1 MSTRRY
7 DSGCEKCKKKRKQD
21 EYIESQKGALDKL
34 VINDKPTATKNSNDD
49 STVELLD
56 NMSKSMDCQK
66 DLKENEIS
74 KECELV
80 SEVQSDKE
88 CEHISELLDYV
99 PINIYDPGQ
108 WKNIDTKLRDL
119 LVERGPIRENDL
131 DFPNDENNRH
141 FSITYYTRKL
151 SNGEKHARKWLI
163 YSKDLD
169 KVYCFCCKYMNS
181 WVDLEIRLSKN
192 KTIDENIQEQIN
204 KEKDYWKKVLVRI
217 LAVVKTLAKNNLAF
231 HGKNEKIYQ
240 DNNGNFL
247 SLIEMIAEFDPIM
260 QEHVRRIK
268 DGEIH
273 NHYLGHKIQNEL
285 IQMLA
290 SEIKNVIIN
299 KIKEAKYFSVI
310 LDCTPD
316 ASHQEQMTLILRC
329 VDISTSPIKIEE
341 YFLEFLEV
349 DDTSGKGLFD
359 EFINV
364 IKKLGLDVNDV
375 RGQGY
380 DNGSNMKGK
389 HQGVQ
394 KRLLDINPRAFYT
407 PCGCHN
413 LNLVLCDI
421 TNSCSKAISFFWSIT
436 TYILIIFFFNKTM
449 ENFTR

>member
-1 MSTRRY
+1 
-7 DSGCEKCKKKRKQD
+7 
-21 EYIESQKGALDKL
+21 
-34 VINDKPTATKNSNDD
+34 
-49 STVELLD
+49 
-56 NMSKSMDCQK
+56 
-66 DLKENEIS
+66 
-74 KECELV
+74 
-80 SEVQSDKE
+80 
-88 CEHISELLDYV
+88 
-99 PINIYDPGQ
+99 
-108 WKNIDTKLRDL
+108 
-119 LVERGPIRENDL
+119 
-131 DFPNDENNRH
+131 
-141 FSITYYTRKL
+141 
-151 SNGEKHARKWLI
+151 
-163 YSKDLD
+163 
-169 KVYCFCCKYMNS
+169 MNS

-217 LAVVKTLAKNNLAF
+217 LGVVKTLAKNNLAF
-231 HGKNEKIYQ
+231 RGKNEKIYQ

-268 DGEIH
+268 DSEIH

-359 EFINV
+359 ELINV

-375 RGQGY
+375 RGQ
-380 DNGSNMKGK
+380 
-389 HQGVQ
+389 
-394 KRLLDINPRAFYT
+394 
-407 PCGCHN
+407 
-413 LNLVLCDI
+413 
-421 TNSCSKAISFFWSIT
+421 
-436 TYILIIFFFNKTM
+436 
-449 ENFTR
+449 

>member
-7 DSGCEKCKKKRKQD
+7 DFGCEKRKKKRKQD
-21 EYIESQKGALDKL
+21 EFIESQKGALDKF
-34 VINDKPTATKNSNDD
+34 VISDKPTATKNSNDD
-49 STVELLD
+49 STVELFD

-119 LVERGPIRENDL
+119 LVERGPMRENDL
-131 DFPNDENNRH
+131 DFPNDENNKH

-151 SNGEKHARKWLI
+151 SNGEKHDRKWLI

-169 KVYCFCCKYMNS
+169 KVYCFCCKLFNSKPSTSQLVNEGTKDWKNLSYKLKTHETTNEHITNMNS

-231 HGKNEKIYQ
+231 RGKNEKIYQ

-273 NHYLGHKIQNEL
+273 N
-285 IQMLA
+285 
-290 SEIKNVIIN
+290 
-299 KIKEAKYFSVI
+299 
-310 LDCTPD
+310 
-316 ASHQEQMTLILRC
+316 
-329 VDISTSPIKIEE
+329 ISGIRYKM
-341 YFLEFLEV
+341 
-349 DDTSGKGLFD
+349 
-359 EFINV
+359 N
-364 IKKLGLDVNDV
+364 
-375 RGQGY
+375 
-380 DNGSNMKGK
+380 
-389 HQGVQ
+389 
-394 KRLLDINPRAFYT
+394 
-407 PCGCHN
+407 
-413 LNLVLCDI
+413 
-421 TNSCSKAISFFWSIT
+421 
-436 TYILIIFFFNKTM
+436 
-449 ENFTR
+449 

>member
-1 MSTRRY
+1 
-7 DSGCEKCKKKRKQD
+7 
-21 EYIESQKGALDKL
+21 
-34 VINDKPTATKNSNDD
+34 
-49 STVELLD
+49 
-56 NMSKSMDCQK
+56 
-66 DLKENEIS
+66 
-74 KECELV
+74 
-80 SEVQSDKE
+80 
-88 CEHISELLDYV
+88 
-99 PINIYDPGQ
+99 
-108 WKNIDTKLRDL
+108 
-119 LVERGPIRENDL
+119 
-131 DFPNDENNRH
+131 
-141 FSITYYTRKL
+141 
-151 SNGEKHARKWLI
+151 
-163 YSKDLD
+163 
-169 KVYCFCCKYMNS
+169 MNS
-181 WVDLEIRLSKN
+181 WVDLEKRLSKN

-231 HGKNEKIYQ
+231 RGKNEKIYQ

-260 QEHVRRIK
+260 QEHVQRIK

-310 LDCTPD
+310 LNCTPD

-359 EFINV
+359 ELINV

-407 PCGCHN
+407 PCVCHN

-421 TNSCSKAISFFWSIT
+421 ANSCSKVISFFGVLQRIYSLFSSSTKRWKILQDNISMLTLKSLSQARWESCIESVKAIKYQT
-436 TYILIIFFFNKTM
+436 PKIRDALIQLAKISEDPKTRSEATCLATYEI
-449 ENFTR
+449 ENFEFLLGMNIWYDILFVVNTVSKNLQSKDMHIDVANDQLKGLISFLESYRENGFYSALI